1 MPMNKLS
8 QTARGRTWEYAM
20 AQELAAALFL
30 DPGIQKRLQAS
41 DQHTAYQS
49 LSADAQESLRKA
61 AQAAVSFLLQNEPEL
76 AQAQQISFQSGSA
89 RHAGDVRDILVQT
102 SQSTIGL
109 AAKHGHT
116 ALKHPRLSGKRDFGF
131 KWYGVPWSKQ
141 YQRSVKDVFAE
152 LSRRRE
158 KQWKPDDPFKHKAS
172 QVVLKAFREEIKSQA
187 RAREMMRYLLGE
199 HDFYRIVKHKSN
211 VAVES
216 FNMDASL
223 GWGKRLELPS
233 RIIEVEV
240 ETAANA
246 TVTIALD
253 KGWALSLRLH
263 TALGKAEA
271 SLKFD
276 VQLRGAPPSLSR
288 HQIPLG

>member
-8 QTARGRTWEYAM
+8 HTARGRTWEYAL
-20 AQELAAALFL
+20 AQALAAALPL

-49 LSADAQESLRKA
+49 LSADAQESLKEA
-61 AQAAVSFLLQNEPEL
+61 AQAAVSFLIQHDPEL
-76 AQAQQISFQSGSA
+76 AQAQQISFQSGSS
-89 RHAGDVRDILVQT
+89 RNAGDVRDILVQT
-102 SQSTIGL
+102 SQGTIGL
-109 AAKHGHT
+109 AAKRHP
-116 ALKHPRLSGKRDFGF
+116 ALKHPRLSGKWDFGS
-131 KWYGVPWSKQ
+131 KWYGVPWSKK
-141 YQRSVKDVFAE
+141 YQGRVKDVFAE

-158 KQWKPDDPFKHKAS
+158 EQWEPDDPFKHQAS
-172 QVVLKAFREEIKSQA
+172 QVVLEAFKEEIESQA

-199 HDFYRIVKHKSN
+199 HDFYRIIKHDSKIM
-211 VAVES
+211 VES

-233 RIIEVEV
+233 RIIKVEV
-240 ETAANA
+240 ETATNA
-246 TVTIALD
+246 TAKITLD

-263 TALGKAEA
+263 TALGKVEA

-276 VQLRGAPPSLSR
+276 VLLLGAPPSLSR

>member
-8 QTARGRTWEYAM
+8 HTARGRTWEYAL
-20 AQELAAALFL
+20 AQELAAALSL

-41 DQHTAYQS
+41 DQRTAYQS
-49 LSADAQESLRKA
+49 LSAGAQESLKA
-61 AQAAVSFLLQNEPEL
+61 AARAAVSFLLQHDPEL
-76 AQAQQISFQSGSA
+76 AQAQQISFQSGSS
-89 RHAGDVRDILVQT
+89 RIAGDVRDILVQT
-102 SQSTIGL
+102 SQGTIGL
-109 AAKHGHT
+109 AAKRHP
-116 ALKHPRLSGKRDFGF
+116 ALKHPRLSGKWDFGS
-131 KWYGVPWSKQ
+131 KWYGVPWSQQ
-141 YQRSVKDVFAE
+141 YRDCVKDVFAE
-152 LSRRRE
+152 LSSRRE
-158 KQWKPDDPFKHKAS
+158 KQWEPDDPFKHQAS
-172 QVVLKAFREEIKSQA
+172 QVVLAAFKEEIESQA

-199 HDFYRIVKHKSN
+199 HDFYRIVKYKGN
-211 VAVES
+211 VTMES

-233 RIIEVEV
+233 QIIKVEV

-263 TALGKAEA
+263 TALGKVEA

-276 VQLRGAPPSLSR
+276 VQLRGAPPSLSQ